1 VRYPVTMPLRIEE
14 SADVDSRASIGDE
27 TVVWHLAQIRESAEI
42 GKECIIGRGAYID
55 HGVKLGNRCKIQ
67 NYALVYAPAV
77 LEDGVFVGPA
87 AIFTNDRF
95 PRAINSDG
103 TLKSSDDW
111 EAQTT
116 LIRRGAAIGARSVLI
131 TGVTIGQWAIVAAG
145 AVVTKDV
152 PDFALVGGTPARI
165 LGWVDENGQRVD
177 EEKAKRLSANLNA
190 EE

>member
-1 VRYPVTMPLRIEE
+1 MPLRIEE

-177 EEKAKRLSANLNA
+177 EEEAKRLSANLNV